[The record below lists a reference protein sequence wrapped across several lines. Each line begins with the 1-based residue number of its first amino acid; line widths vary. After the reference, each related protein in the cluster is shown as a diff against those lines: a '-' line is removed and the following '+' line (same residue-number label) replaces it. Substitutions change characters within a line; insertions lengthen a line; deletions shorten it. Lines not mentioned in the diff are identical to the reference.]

1 VEFIVDADSLEFFF
15 LEMNTR
21 IQVEHP
27 VTEMV
32 TGWDLVQQQIK
43 LAAAGPTLAGFEK
56 IAQQDIASRG
66 AAIECRLYAEN
77 PAKNFF
83 PSPGPLNVFALPPA
97 APHLRVDTGV
107 RQGDVIT
114 PFYDPMIAK
123 MIVWGEDRDAA
134 LAAML
139 AALEGSRIEGVKNN
153 LAFLKA
159 VIRHEDFVAGRLD
172 TGLVERER
180 AHLLEA
186 MAGAAPVAH

>member
-1 VEFIVDADSLEFFF
+1 
-15 LEMNTR
+15 
-21 IQVEHP
+21 
-27 VTEMV
+27 MV

-97 APHLRVDTGV
+97 ASHLRVDTGV

-159 VIRHEDFVAGRLD
+159 VIRHEDFAAGRLD